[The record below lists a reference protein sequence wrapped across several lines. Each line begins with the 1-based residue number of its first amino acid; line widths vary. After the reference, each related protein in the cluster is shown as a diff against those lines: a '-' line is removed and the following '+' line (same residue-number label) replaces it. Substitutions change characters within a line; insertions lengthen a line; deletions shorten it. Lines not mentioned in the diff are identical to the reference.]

1 MINPIVF
8 AADPKLVGA
17 DAPYMVALLDSIEIH
32 ELRSRD
38 GADGKGNTRDREG
51 VLGISIGEQR
61 TLVSWATDHKGALT
75 EDTVAN
81 LRDRVL
87 FIGRKPHHVDL
98 SLDLVESDA
107 RLAKDLQSAST
118 AIGAVASVVTVVPA
132 VGTAVGG
139 ALGFLANLLARL
151 KSTATDRKELWT
163 STTLFFKHPPA
174 PEAAIGYGTLTLSTQ
189 GKRGPAIVVN
199 LRVLPLRL
207 PDADADAPTSPT
219 QIFVDEVRV
228 HGIRGPGTLALEL
241 AFGPAGETTYSQRIS
256 TKEIRGEDAVLG
268 GLSHKLVYDGPGVAG
283 VPFRLAAAV
292 VPRVEPEQVQSRL
305 TEATDVATTVGGFV
319 SDALPKDKQKAIAA
333 KALDVLQKAIAG
345 AGQIAVDLIGRKAES
360 RMLSIEG
367 VLLPGGAQIPATA
380 STLPS
385 LPDERDALVT
395 FGSEA
400 QGVTIRLRVRGRPP
414 ESA

>member
-1 MINPIVF
+1 MINPTVF
-8 AADPKLVGA
+8 TADPKLAGA
-17 DAPYMVALLDSIEIH
+17 TAPYLVVLLDSVEIR

-38 GADGKGNTRDREG
+38 GADGKTHTRDREG
-51 VLGISIGEQR
+51 VLGISIGDQR
-61 TLVSWATDHKGALT
+61 TLVSWATDHKGGLT

-87 FIGRKPHHVDL
+87 FVGRKPHHIDL

-118 AIGAVASVVTVVPA
+118 AVGAVASVVTIVPA
-132 VGTAVGG
+132 VGTVVGG

-151 KSTATDRKELWT
+151 KSTATDRKELWS
-163 STTLFFKHPPA
+163 STTLFFEHPPA
-174 PEAAIGYGTLTLSTQ
+174 PDALVGYGTLTLSSQ
-189 GKRGPAIVVN
+189 GKRGPAIVVR
-199 LRVLPLRL
+199 LRVLPLRM
-207 PDADADAPTSPT
+207 PETSEEEPTAPT

-228 HGIRGPGTLALEL
+228 HGIRGPGMLALEL
-241 AFGPAGETTYSQRIS
+241 SFGPAGETTFSQRIS
-256 TKEIRGEDAVLG
+256 TKDIRGEDAVLG

-292 VPRVEPEQVQSRL
+292 VPRVEPEEVQSRL
-305 TEATDVATTVGGFV
+305 TTATEVATTVGGFV

-333 KALDVLQKAIAG
+333 KALDLLQKAIAG

-360 RMLSIEG
+360 RMLSVEG
-367 VLLPGGAQIPATA
+367 LLLPGAAQIPTQAD
-380 STLPS
+380 TLPS
-385 LPDERDALVT
+385 LPGKGDALVT

-400 QGVTIRLRVRGRPP
+400 QGVTIRLRVRGRPS
-414 ESA
+414 EG